1 MNKDL
6 DKIAAQFDTAKGA
19 SKTKI
24 SLVNADVKPTQTK
37 EEKIAEVQG
46 GKKQTRP
53 TLEATEHKNCK
64 ISVYLTEDQAKL
76 FKKIATKMTED
87 SLSPLK
93 LSDFARG
100 VLLDYMKKNKH
111 LLNKE
116 V

>member
-1 MNKDL
+1 MNKEF
-6 DKIAAQFDTAKGA
+6 DKIADQFNTAKGA

-24 SLVNADVKPTQTK
+24 SLVNAEVKSTQTR
-37 EEKIAEVQG
+37 EEKITEVQG

-64 ISVYLTEDQAKL
+64 ISVYLTEEQAKL

-111 LLNKE
+111 FVE
-116 V
+116 